1 MMFSKILGLATVF
14 AGVASALP
22 APAPATAQIIP
33 RSSNG
38 TSSGQTTGGG
48 VTIVNNLGQDLYAWS
63 VSDQADSTMH
73 TLSANGGTYSETWQT
88 NPNGG
93 GVSIKLATEPEQTDV
108 LQYEYTLS
116 SDTIFWDL
124 SCINM
129 GTSSEFTSKGF
140 AVTSDDGSC
149 PTATCAPGDKACA
162 DAYLIPTD
170 DHATHGCPSHDN
182 FVLNIGSNGN

>member
-22 APAPATAQIIP
+22 AQIIT
-33 RSSNG
+33 RSTNG
-38 TSSGQTTGGG
+38 TASAQTTGGG
-48 VTIVNNLGQDLYAWS
+48 VTIINNLGSDLYAWS
-63 VSDQADSTMH
+63 VANNADVPMI
-73 TLSANGGTYSETWQT
+73 TLKANGGTYSETWKT
-88 NPNGG
+88 DPNGG
-93 GVSIKLATEPEQTDV
+93 GVSIKLATQPSQADV
-108 LQYEYTLS
+108 LQFEYTLS

-140 AVTSDDGSC
+140 AVTSDDSTC
-149 PTATCAPGDKACA
+149 PTATCAPGDTACA

-170 DHATHGCPSHDN
+170 DHATHGCPSQDN
-182 FVLNIGSNGN
+182 LVLNIGSNGN